1 MAKYQKNP
9 FASSGK
15 SSKKRRKQQK
25 RNRMIVRWA
34 GLLVCAGGLVFG
46 AWKLMQM
53 MDEIKVEGVFASQP
67 AATAVPDPTATPEP
81 TPEPKPVVT
90 LAPEQINS
98 NYALL
103 VRAKTGEV
111 IWNKGNSSDKVWPAS
126 ITKVLSALVALEH
139 IEDLNQT
146 FAMPLNIYQPLFD
159 QNASMAGFWSGESPT
174 MQDLL
179 YGTILPSGAEA
190 VTALA
195 IATAGDEATFIQWM
209 NDKAA
214 ALGMKNSH
222 FANVWGIYQEDH
234 YSTPED
240 LAALM
245 QAALQ
250 NETLKKIM
258 STAQYTTAPL
268 AAHAEGVTMEHSVL
282 KNPLTMQAEGFVLEG
297 GKTGFTDEAGLCLAS
312 FAEKGGEEFVL
323 VTTGAML
330 APDQAKTESLHVQDA
345 ITIYSAIQMP

>member
-1 MAKYQKNP
+1 MARYQKNP
-9 FASSGK
+9 FAAPNK
-15 SSKKRRKQQK
+15 SSKKRRKQRK
-25 RNRMIVRWA
+25 RNRMILRCASVF
-34 GLLVCAGGLVFG
+34 VCAGGLAFG
-46 AWKLMQM
+46 GWKVVQM
-53 MDEIKVEGVFASQP
+53 LDADSIKGVFISQP
-67 AATAVPDPTATPEP
+67 AATATPQPTATPEP
-81 TPEPKPVVT
+81 TPEPKPT
-90 LAPEQINS
+90 AALAPEQINS

-103 VRAKTGEV
+103 MRAKTGE
-111 IWNKGNSSDKVWPAS
+111 ILWNKGNPSDKVWPAS

-146 FAMPLNIYQPLFD
+146 FVMPLNIYQPLFD

-174 MQDLL
+174 MKDLL
-179 YGTILPSGAEA
+179 YGTMLPSGAEA

-195 IATAGDEATFIQWM
+195 VATAGDETTFVQWM

-240 LAALM
+240 LILLM
-245 QAALQ
+245 QTALQ
-250 NETLKKIM
+250 NETLKTIM

-268 AAHAEGVTMEHSVL
+268 AAHADGVTMEHSVL

-330 APDQAKTESLHVQDA
+330 APEQTEPLHVQDA